1 MTKLTKMKLMYRLML
16 SFFTIIVILMVILS
30 ISFIKVTNQSMYQ
43 DTWRQLRQDADSL
56 VEDSIRYDPVD
67 HSFAG
72 FVTPAL
78 HSDARLLSHQ
88 DVHFAIYGRDQEQL
102 FASNGFTPTITA
114 AKWAKLEKGETIYVK
129 MTTPRL
135 SKQVAATNMPRM
147 TEIIRP
153 YRNKNKLVAVV
164 AIATFVSPIERNMH
178 QIKLNLLVALLF
190 AGLMTLLVSYF
201 FSRSI
206 TVRIKRLRELTHQV
220 AKGNYDVRL
229 RILGNDE
236 IGDLGR
242 SFNQM
247 TASLQSSHEEIHSQE
262 ERRRQFMA
270 NAAHEMRTPLTTING
285 ILEGLQYDVIP
296 EEDKQHSIEL
306 MQNETKRL
314 IRLVNDN
321 LNYEKI
327 RTNQISMER
336 KLFDASAVLQN
347 LKEQLGKKA
356 RAQGDQLE
364 LSVPDGLLV
373 YADYDRFVQIMFNI
387 IQNAIQ
393 FTENGVIKI
402 SGQQGGHGTQF
413 VVQDNGIG
421 MTAEQQDNIWERYYK
436 ADKSRM
442 NTKYGESGLGLAI
455 VHQLVQ
461 LHGGK
466 ITVTSELGKGSTFT
480 IFFPDSQTALRNQQ
494 AKDEN

>member
-1 MTKLTKMKLMYRLML
+1 MTKVTKKIFRMKLMYRLML
-16 SFFTIIVILMVILS
+16 SFFAIIVILMVILS
-30 ISFIKVTNQSMYQ
+30 VSFIRVTNQTMYQ
-43 DTWRQLRQDADSL
+43 DTWRQLSQDADSL
-56 VEDSIRYDPVD
+56 VQDSMRIPEGD
-67 HSFAG
+67 FAS
-72 FVTPAL
+72 PAL
-78 HSDARLLSHQ
+78 STNARLLAHQ
-88 DVHFAIYGRDQEQL
+88 DVHFAVYDTSQQRV

-114 AKWAKLEKGETIYVK
+114 ADWRKLKKGQTIRIK
-129 MTTPRL
+129 LATPRV
-135 SKQVAATNMPRM
+135 SKTVSNTSLPRM

-153 YRNKNKLVAVV
+153 YRVNNKLVAVV
-164 AIATFVSPIERNMH
+164 AIATFVSSMERNMH
-178 QIKLNLLVALLF
+178 EIKVNFLVALLC
-190 AGLMTLLVSYF
+190 AGVLTLVASYI

-206 TVRIKRLRELTHQV
+206 TVRINRLRKLTYQV

-236 IGDLGR
+236 IGDLAQ

-247 TASLQSSHEEIHSQE
+247 AASLQTSQDEIHRQE

-296 EEDKQHSIEL
+296 EEDKKHSIEL

-327 RTNQISMER
+327 RTNQISMDR

-347 LKEQLGKKA
+347 LKEQLSKKA
-356 RAQGDQLE
+356 AAQGDVIELE
-364 LSVPDGLLV
+364 IPAGLLV
-373 YADYDRFVQIMFNI
+373 FADYDRFVQIMFNI

-393 FTENGVIKI
+393 FTENGHIKV
-402 SGQQGGHGTQF
+402 SGKQVEKGVQF
-413 VVQDNGIG
+413 AIQDDGIG
-421 MTAEQQDNIWERYYK
+421 MTDEQLKNIWERYYK
-436 ADKSRM
+436 ADRSRM

-466 ITVTSELGKGSTFT
+466 ITVKSKIGEGSTFT
-480 IFFPDSQTALRNQQ
+480 VFFPNSKTAL
-494 AKDEN
+494 AKNDQEKEN